1 MEEITI
7 ITENKVGI
15 LAKISGLLGNS
26 GVNIETISAHGLG
39 DSGLIRIVTGDTV
52 TAKKAL
58 SLNGFS
64 FKTGEILVVKLSD
77 SPGELGKITKKLSR
91 AGVDIES
98 LYILSKNKGVTEVA
112 IKPGNFAAAQKAL
125 K

>member
-7 ITENKVGI
+7 ITENKLGV
-15 LAKISGLLGNS
+15 LAKISELLGKS

-39 DSGLIRIVTGDTV
+39 SSGLVRLVTGDTA
-52 TAKKAL
+52 TAKKVL
-58 SLNGFS
+58 SQNGFS
-64 FKTGEILVVKLSD
+64 YKTGEIIVVKISD
-77 SPGELGKITKKLSR
+77 SPGELGKITKKISR

-98 LYILSKNKGVTEVA
+98 LYILSKSKGFTEVA
-112 IKPGNFAAAQKAL
+112 IRPGDIAAAQKAL

>member
-7 ITENKVGI
+7 ITENKVGV

-39 DSGLIRIVTGDTV
+39 DSGLVRLVTGDTM
-52 TAKKAL
+52 TAKKVL
-58 SLNGFS
+58 SQNGFS
-64 FKTGEILVVKLSD
+64 YRTGEILVVKLSD
-77 SPGELGKITKKLSR
+77 APGELGKVTKKLSQ

-112 IKPGNFAAAQKAL
+112 IKPGDLAAAQRAL